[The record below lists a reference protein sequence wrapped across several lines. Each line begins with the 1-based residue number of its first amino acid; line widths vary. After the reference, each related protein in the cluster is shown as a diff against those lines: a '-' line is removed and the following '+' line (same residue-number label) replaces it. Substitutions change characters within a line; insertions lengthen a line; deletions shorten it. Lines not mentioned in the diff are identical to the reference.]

1 MRKTF
6 ICNPI
11 EWRNCMEI
19 FDGYGR
25 TIIDI
30 RVSITQRCNLNCI
43 YCHHEGY
50 HERSDSI
57 KRDEMTAEE
66 IQRLVSVSRRVGIK
80 RVKITG
86 GEPLLRHD
94 VFEIISKLS
103 KLKGSN
109 EVCLVTNCVLLDE
122 DTCDRLKHAGLKRI
136 NISLDTLASQA
147 YLDITRK
154 NVLTKVL
161 DGINYAQNSGLN
173 PIKINTVLL
182 KGINDTE
189 IREFIEFAMKT
200 GVILQLIELM
210 TFDESNDNF
219 FNKYHVDPSSIE
231 ELLKEIAKHIE
242 VRQMQQR
249 RRYHL
254 NDGTIIEIVRPM
266 HNSAFCAN
274 CKRLRV
280 TSDGHLKPCL
290 MREDNLIDIIKP
302 IRQNVSDEELYQL
315 FLQAI
320 GLREPFFKE

>member
-1 MRKTF
+1 
-6 ICNPI
+6 
-11 EWRNCMEI
+11 
-19 FDGYGR
+19 
-25 TIIDI
+25 
-30 RVSITQRCNLNCI
+30 
-43 YCHHEGY
+43 
-50 HERSDSI
+50 
-57 KRDEMTAEE
+57 MTAEE

-103 KLKGSN
+103 KLKGIN
-109 EVCLVTNCVLLDE
+109 EVSLVTNGVLLDQ

-136 NISLDTLASQA
+136 NISLDTLDSQA
-147 YLDITRK
+147 YFDITR
-154 NVLTKVL
+154 NNLLTKVL
-161 DGINYAQNSGLN
+161 DGINHAHNSGLN

-182 KGINDTE
+182 KGINDTG
-189 IREFIEFAMKT
+189 IHEFIEFAMKT

-210 TFDESNDNF
+210 TFDENNDNF
-219 FNKYHVDPSSIE
+219 FNRHHVDPSSIE
-231 ELLKEIAKHIE
+231 EVLKGIAKHIE

-249 RRYHL
+249 KRYHL
-254 NDGTIIEIVRPM
+254 NDGTVIEIVRPM

-290 MREDNLIDIIKP
+290 MREDNLIDILTP
-302 IRQNVSDEELYQL
+302 IRRNVSDEEIYQL

-320 GLREPFFKE
+320 ALREPFFKE

>member
-1 MRKTF
+1 
-6 ICNPI
+6 
-11 EWRNCMEI
+11 MEI
-19 FDGYGR
+19 LDGYGR
-25 TIIDI
+25 TIVDI

-50 HERSDSI
+50 HERSDSET
-57 KRDEMTAEE
+57 KDEMTAEE
-66 IQRLVSVSRRVGIK
+66 IHRLVSVSRRLGIK

-103 KLKGSN
+103 KLKGIN
-109 EVCLVTNCVLLDE
+109 EVSLVTNGVLLDQ
-122 DTCDRLKHAGLKRI
+122 DTCVRLKNAGLKRI
-136 NISLDTLASQA
+136 NISLDTLESSA
-147 YLDITRK
+147 YFDITRK
-154 NVLTKVL
+154 NMLAKVL
-161 DGINYAQNSGLN
+161 DGIKNAKRSGLN

-189 IREFIEFAMKT
+189 IQQFIEFAMKT

-210 TFDESNDNF
+210 TFDENNDNF
-219 FNKYHVDPSSIE
+219 FNRYHVDPSFIE
-231 ELLKEIAKHIE
+231 EVLKGIAKHIE

-290 MREDNLIDIIKP
+290 MREDNLIDIVTP

-320 GLREPFFKE
+320 ALREPFFKE

>member
-1 MRKTF
+1 
-6 ICNPI
+6 
-11 EWRNCMEI
+11 MEI
-19 FDGYGR
+19 CDRYGR
-25 TIIDI
+25 TIVDI
-30 RVSITQRCNLNCI
+30 RVSITQHCNLNCI

-50 HERSDSI
+50 HERSNSV
-57 KRDEMTAEE
+57 KRAEMTAEE

-103 KLKGSN
+103 KLKGIN
-109 EVCLVTNCVLLDE
+109 EVSLVTNGVLLDQ

-136 NISLDTLASQA
+136 NISLDTLDSQA
-147 YLDITRK
+147 YFDITRK
-154 NVLTKVL
+154 NMLTKVL
-161 DGINYAQNSGLN
+161 DGITHAQNSGLN

-182 KGINDTE
+182 KGINDTR
-189 IREFIEFAMKT
+189 IREFIEFAKKT
-200 GVILQLIELM
+200 GVVLQLIELM
-210 TFDESNDNF
+210 TFDENNDTF
-219 FNKYHVDPSSIE
+219 FNRYHVDPSPIE
-231 ELLKEIAKHIE
+231 EVLEGIAKHIE

-249 RRYHL
+249 KRYHL
-254 NDGTIIEIVRPM
+254 NDGTVIEIVRPM

-290 MREDNLIDIIKP
+290 MREDNLIDIITP
-302 IRQNVSDEELYQL
+302 IRRNVSDEEIYQL

-320 GLREPFFKE
+320 ALREPFFKE

>member
-1 MRKTF
+1 M
-6 ICNPI
+6 CNPL
-11 EWRNCMEI
+11 ERRNCMAI
-19 FDGYGR
+19 LDGYGR
-25 TIIDI
+25 TIVDI
-30 RVSITQRCNLNCI
+30 RVSITQQCNLNCI

-50 HERSDSI
+50 HERSNSV

-66 IQRLVSVSRRVGIK
+66 IQRLVSVSRQVGIK

-86 GEPLLRHD
+86 GEPLLRRD

-103 KLKGSN
+103 KLEGIN
-109 EVCLVTNCVLLDE
+109 EVSLVTNGVLLDQ

-136 NISLDTLASQA
+136 NISLDTLNPQA
-147 YLDITRK
+147 YFDITRK
-154 NVLTKVL
+154 NVLNKVL
-161 DGINYAQNSGLN
+161 EGIQNAQNSGLN

-182 KGINDTE
+182 KDINDTE
-189 IREFIEFAMKT
+189 IQEFIEFAMKT

-210 TFDESNDNF
+210 TFDENNDNF
-219 FNKYHVDPSSIE
+219 FNRYHVDPSPIE
-231 ELLKEIAKHIE
+231 EALKGIAEHIE

-249 RRYHL
+249 KRYHL
-254 NDGTIIEIVRPM
+254 NDGTVIEIVHPM

-290 MREDNLIDIIKP
+290 MREDNLIDILTP
-302 IRQNVSDEELYQL
+302 IRRNISDEEIYQQ

-320 GLREPFFKE
+320 ALREPFFKE